1 MIKGTLFAIVIFFT
15 ANHFLFSQS
24 ILVNAT
30 QTPTQLVNN
39 VLLGFGVTASNIT
52 INGSPLNANT
62 PVSNITSFT
71 NNNPSFPFSAGMLL
85 TTGNGVGAQGP
96 NNATSFTNNTPPTPN
111 VATDPHLNAIANG
124 TVTNGT
130 VLEFDF
136 VPSGDTMSFRYIFGS
151 DEYPEFSPSSFNDAF
166 GLFLWGPGI
175 SGPYAQAGYPA
186 GGANIAVIPGGTPV
200 TINNVGDAS
209 NTAYYVFNDN
219 GSTYGTAIQYD
230 GTTVVLTAA
239 ASVQC
244 NQTYHIKLAISNVGD
259 QAYDSGVFLEAGSFV
274 SDAVAVTV
282 ATVSGDTTIVEGCTD
297 ANFIFTR
304 PETQLDDTLIIN
316 YTISGDAIEGVD
328 YNDLINPITF
338 LPGEDS
344 VVINLTPTQDG
355 ITEGFESVIITVEII
370 NPCNDTIFSSG
381 TIYIGEGPIIN
392 ITENDPIVKCAT
404 DSIPLFVS
412 ASGGYA
418 PYVYEWTTLT
428 GNPTGSGDTI
438 TGSISQNGTVSYLVT
453 ATDNCNFSGTDTV
466 TITMN
471 QTLAIDTMGTEPS
484 TCLPTGVVWGLAIGT
499 TGIPSFNW
507 TGPGPENPNFI
518 DASVWENIPSGWYY
532 FTVTDDVCTVNDS
545 VFVDLLDP
553 PVASFTVNPLSGC
566 SPLEVTITN
575 NSQNATSYLWNLGD
589 NTTNTTT
596 DLSGFTHTYTDS
608 TMNQSYVIQLI
619 AQQGQFCADTTVIGV
634 ITTVCGCT
642 NPEAD
647 NFNPNAT
654 VDDGSCIFPD
664 PVIEAPNV
672 FTPNLDGSNDIYTV
686 QWKNLKKLRL
696 IIFNRWGNVLY
707 DETSEDLTN
716 MVPSW
721 DGGNAEEGVYFYR
734 YEGVGIT
741 GQELEGHGFLHL
753 VRQD

>member
-1 MIKGTLFAIVIFFT
+1 
-15 ANHFLFSQS
+15 
-24 ILVNAT
+24 
-30 QTPTQLVNN
+30 
-39 VLLGFGVTASNIT
+39 
-52 INGSPLNANT
+52 
-62 PVSNITSFT
+62 
-71 NNNPSFPFSAGMLL
+71 
-85 TTGNGVGAQGP
+85 
-96 NNATSFTNNTPPTPN
+96 
-111 VATDPHLNAIANG
+111 
-124 TVTNGT
+124 
-130 VLEFDF
+130 
-136 VPSGDTMSFRYIFGS
+136 
-151 DEYPEFSPSSFNDAF
+151 
-166 GLFLWGPGI
+166 
-175 SGPYAQAGYPA
+175 
-186 GGANIAVIPGGTPV
+186 
-200 TINNVGDAS
+200 
-209 NTAYYVFNDN
+209 
-219 GSTYGTAIQYD
+219 
-230 GTTVVLTAA
+230 
-239 ASVQC
+239 
-244 NQTYHIKLAISNVGD
+244 
-259 QAYDSGVFLEAGSFV
+259 
-274 SDAVAVTV
+274 
-282 ATVSGDTTIVEGCTD
+282 
-297 ANFIFTR
+297 
-304 PETQLDDTLIIN
+304 
-316 YTISGDAIEGVD
+316 
-328 YNDLINPITF
+328 
-338 LPGEDS
+338 
-344 VVINLTPTQDG
+344 
-355 ITEGFESVIITVEII
+355 
-370 NPCNDTIFSSG
+370 
-381 TIYIGEGPIIN
+381 
-392 ITENDPIVKCAT
+392 
-404 DSIPLFVS
+404 
-412 ASGGYA
+412 
-418 PYVYEWTTLT
+418 
-428 GNPTGSGDTI
+428 
-438 TGSISQNGTVSYLVT
+438 
-453 ATDNCNFSGTDTV
+453 
-466 TITMN
+466 
-471 QTLAIDTMGTEPS
+471 MGTEPS

-507 TGPGPENPNFI
+507 TGPGSENPNFI

-553 PVASFTVNPLSGC
+553 PVASFAVTPLSGC

>member
-1 MIKGTLFAIVIFFT
+1 MFT
-15 ANHFLFSQS
+15 YAQS
-24 ILVNAT
+24 ILVNTA
-30 QTPTQLVNN
+30 QTPSQLVNN

-52 INGSPLNANT
+52 INGSPVNANT

-71 NNNPSFPFSAGMLL
+71 NNNPAFPFSAGMLL

-96 NNATSFTNNTPPTPN
+96 NNSTSSTNNNPPTTN
-111 VATDPHLNAIANG
+111 VSTDPELNALAAG

-136 VPSGDTMSFRYIFGS
+136 IPSGDTMSFRYIFGS
-151 DEYPEFSPSSFNDAF
+151 EEYPEFSPSSFNDAF

-175 SGPYAQAGYPA
+175 SGPYAQTGYPA
-186 GGANIAVIPGGTPV
+186 GGANIAVIPGGIPV

-259 QAYDSGVFLEAGSFV
+259 QSFDSGVFLEAGSFA

-282 ATVSGDTTIVEGCTD
+282 ATVSGDTTIIEGCTD

-304 PETQLDDTLIIN
+304 PSTQLDDTLIIN
-316 YTISGDAIEGVD
+316 YTITGDAVEGVD

-344 VVINLTPTQDG
+344 VILNLTPTQDG

-392 ITENDPIVKCAT
+392 ISENDPLVKCAT
-404 DSIPLFVS
+404 DSIPLFAS

-418 PYVYEWTTLT
+418 PYDYEWTTLS
-428 GNPTGSGDTI
+428 GSPAGTGDTI
-438 TGSISQNGTVSYLVT
+438 SGSISQNGTVSYLVT
-453 ATDNCNFSGTDTV
+453 ATDNCDFSGTDTV

-484 TCLPTGVVWGLAIGT
+484 SCQPTGVVWGLAAGT

-507 TGPGPENPNFI
+507 TGPGSNNTNFI
-518 DASVWENIPSGWYY
+518 DASVWEDIPSGWYY
-532 FTVTDDVCTVNDS
+532 FTVTDDVCSVNDS
-545 VFVDLLDP
+545 VYVDLLDP
-553 PVASFTVNPLSGC
+553 PIAEFTASPLSGC

-575 NSQNATSYLWNLGD
+575 NSQNGTVYLWNLGD
-589 NTTNTTT
+589 GTINTTT
-596 DLSGFTHTYTDS
+596 DLSGFTHIFENPTQ
-608 TMNQSYVIQLI
+608 NQAFTIQLI
-619 AQQGQFCADTTVIGV
+619 VQQGPFCSDTAVAGI

-642 NPEAD
+642 NAEAD
-647 NFNPNAT
+647 NYNPNAT
-654 VDDGSCIFPD
+654 VDDGSCIFPN

-672 FTPNLDGSNDIYTV
+672 FTPNQDGLNEV
-686 QWKNLKKLRL
+686 FELEWKNLKSLRL
-696 IIFNRWGNVLY
+696 IVLNRWGNVVY
-707 DETSEDLTN
+707 DETSEDLINT
-716 MVPSW
+716 VPSW
-721 DGGNAEEGVYFYR
+721 DGGKAEEGVYFYKFQ
-734 YEGVGIT
+734 GVGIT
-741 GQELEGHGFLHL
+741 GQELEGHGFIHL
-753 VRQD
+753 VRSEN